1 MLLGWDPMSFGE
13 TVLLGALAGF
23 TIYLGLPF
31 GRLRIVS
38 ARARVALAMF
48 SVGVLAFLFAEVLVH
63 GVEIVEHQFEEL
75 GDGHGSLGY
84 GLLLSLMLGGGFAA
98 GSAGL
103 AVVEQWMRP
112 RRKAPPIAGGATDA
126 MTVEQAGLLDQ
137 EELAAR
143 ARALRTGM
151 AIAAAIGLHNFAEGL
166 AVGVSASTGEIG
178 LATVL
183 IIGFA
188 VHNATE
194 GFGIIGPLGEVRP
207 SWTWLAVAGLVGG
220 GPVFLG
226 SMIGYNVS
234 SEPLELAFYSVS
246 AGAILYVIGEVWA
259 AMRRVGHRELG
270 LTMLAAGVFLGAMTE
285 MVIAYG
291 GGG

>member
-1 MLLGWDPMSFGE
+1 MSFGE

-38 ARARVALAMF
+38 TRARVSLAMF
-48 SVGVLAFLFAEVLVH
+48 SVGVLAFIFAEVLVH
-63 GVEIVEHQFEEL
+63 GVEVVEHEFERL
-75 GDGHGSLGY
+75 GDGRGDLGY
-84 GLLLSLMLGGGFAA
+84 ALLLSLMLGGGFAA

-103 AVVEQWMRP
+103 ALIEQWMRP
-112 RRKAPPIAGGATDA
+112 RRRTPPIAGGATDA
-126 MTVEQAGLLDQ
+126 MTVEQAGFVAS

-143 ARALRTGM
+143 AQALRTGM
-151 AIAAAIGLHNFAEGL
+151 VIAVAIGLHNFAEGL
-166 AVGVSASTGEIG
+166 AIGVSANTGEIG

-194 GFGIIGPLGEVRP
+194 GFGIIGPLGDVRP
-207 SWTWLAVAGLVGG
+207 SWMWLAVAGLIGG

-226 SMIGYNVS
+226 SMLGYSVES
-234 SEPLELAFYSVS
+234 QPLELAFYSVS
-246 AGAILYVIGEVWA
+246 AGAILYVIGEIWS
-259 AMRRVGHRELG
+259 AMRRLGHRELG
-270 LTMLAAGVFLGAMTE
+270 LAMLAAGVFLGAMTE

-291 GGG
+291 GLG

>member
-1 MLLGWDPMSFGE
+1 MSFGE

-31 GRLRIVS
+31 GRLQLVS
-38 ARARVALAMF
+38 PRARVAMAMF

-63 GVEIVEHQFEEL
+63 GVEIVEHNFEKL
-75 GDGHGSLGY
+75 GNGHGSLGY
-84 GLLLSLMLGGGFAA
+84 GVLLSLMLGGGFAA

-112 RRKAPPIAGGATDA
+112 SRKAPPIAGGATDA
-126 MTVEQAGLLDQ
+126 MTVEQAGLLGQ
-137 EELAAR
+137 EQLAVR
-143 ARALRTGM
+143 ARALRTAM
-151 AIAAAIGLHNFAEGL
+151 TIAAAIGLHNFAEGL
-166 AVGVSASTGEIG
+166 AIGVSASTGEIG

-194 GFGIIGPLGEVRP
+194 GFGIIGPLGDVRP
-207 SWTWLAVAGLVGG
+207 SWGWLAVAGLVGG

-226 SMIGYNVS
+226 SMIGYNVT

-259 AMRRVGHRELG
+259 AMRRFGHRELG

-285 MVIAYG
+285 MIIAYG

>member
-1 MLLGWDPMSFGE
+1 MSFGE

-31 GRLRIVS
+31 GRVRIVS
-38 ARARVALAMF
+38 PRARVSLAMF

-63 GVEIVEHQFEEL
+63 GVEIVEHQFDKL
-75 GDGHGSLGY
+75 GNGHGSLGY
-84 GLLLSLMLGGGFAA
+84 GLLLCLMLGGGFAA

-112 RRKAPPIAGGATDA
+112 RRKPAPIAGGATDA
-126 MTVEQAGLLDQ
+126 MTVEQAQMLDT
-137 EELAAR
+137 EHLAAR

-151 AIAAAIGLHNFAEGL
+151 TIAAAIGLHNFAEGL
-166 AVGVSASTGEIG
+166 AIGVSASTGEIG

-183 IIGFA
+183 IVGFA

-207 SWTWLAVAGLVGG
+207 TWTWLIVAGLVGG

-226 SMIGYNVS
+226 SMIGYNVTS
-234 SEPLELAFYSVS
+234 QPLELAFYAVS

-259 AMRRVGHRELG
+259 AMRKVGYRELG
-270 LTMLAAGVFLGAMTE
+270 LAMLAAGVFLGAATE
-285 MVIAYG
+285 MIIAYG
-291 GGG
+291 GG

>member
-1 MLLGWDPMSFGE
+1 MSFGE

-31 GRLRIVS
+31 GRLQLVS
-38 ARARVALAMF
+38 PRARVALAMF
-48 SVGVLAFLFAEVLVH
+48 SVGVLAFLFAEVLVQ
-63 GVEIVEHQFEEL
+63 GVSIVEHQFDKL
-75 GDGHGSLGY
+75 HDGHGSLGY
-84 GLLLSLMLGGGFAA
+84 GVLLSLILGGGFAA

-103 AVVEQWMRP
+103 ALIEQWMRP
-112 RRKAPPIAGGATDA
+112 SRKAPPIAGGATDA
-126 MTVEQAGLLDQ
+126 MTGEQAGLLDQ
-137 EELAAR
+137 EQLAVR

-151 AIAAAIGLHNFAEGL
+151 TIAAAIGLHNFAEGL
-166 AVGVSASTGEIG
+166 AIGVSASTGEIG

-194 GFGIIGPLGEVRP
+194 GFGIIGPLGDVRP
-207 SWTWLAVAGLVGG
+207 SWGWLAVAGLVGG

-226 SMIGYNVS
+226 SMIGYNVT
-234 SEPLELAFYSVS
+234 SEPLELAFYAVS

-259 AMRRVGHRELG
+259 AMRRFGHRELG

-285 MVIAYG
+285 MIIAYG
-291 GGG
+291 GG

>member
-1 MLLGWDPMSFGE
+1 MSFGE

-31 GRLRIVS
+31 GRLQLVS
-38 ARARVALAMF
+38 PRARVALAMF

-63 GVEIVEHQFEEL
+63 GVEIVEHNFEEL
-75 GDGHGSLGY
+75 GNGHGSLGY
-84 GLLLSLMLGGGFAA
+84 GVLLSLMLGGGFAA

-103 AVVEQWMRP
+103 ALIEQWMRP
-112 RRKAPPIAGGATDA
+112 RSKAPPIAGGATDA
-126 MTVEQAGLLDQ
+126 MTVEQAGLLGQ
-137 EELAAR
+137 EQLAVR

-151 AIAAAIGLHNFAEGL
+151 TIAAAIGLHNFAEGL
-166 AVGVSASTGEIG
+166 AIGVSASTGEIG

-194 GFGIIGPLGEVRP
+194 GFGIIGPLGDVRP
-207 SWTWLAVAGLVGG
+207 SWGWLAVAGLVGG

-226 SMIGYNVS
+226 SMIGYNVT

-259 AMRRVGHRELG
+259 AMRRFGHRELG

-285 MVIAYG
+285 MIIAYG
-291 GGG
+291 GG